1 MAKPRKETTVRQ
13 NSNKCI
19 KRKIKAYLEL
29 KKKIP
34 PGADLEGGW
43 GTKSFG
49 VSQVGSFL
57 GDSGIQVKFLSLGSG
72 ELELIPART

>member
-1 MAKPRKETTVRQ
+1 MYKKE
-13 NSNKCI
+13 NKSLPGI
-19 KRKIKAYLEL
+19 
-29 KKKIP
+29 KKKIS
-34 PGADLEGGW
+34 PGAELEGGW